1 MSKVVTSVTAIVKNE
16 VSDEEREAVLESRG
30 ADDLSEV
37 AAEMEASVEAS
48 IAQRLF
54 GDADTIAVLD
64 VNTEVEE

>member
-1 MSKVVTSVTAIVKNE
+1 VTSVTAIVENE
-16 VSDEEREAVLESRG
+16 V
-30 ADDLSEV
+30 AD
-37 AAEMEASVEAS
+37 EMEATVEAA

>member
-1 MSKVVTSVTAIVKNE
+1 MSKVVTSVTAIVENE
-16 VSDEEREAVLESRG
+16 VSDEDREQVLESRG
-30 ADDLSEV
+30 ADSLEEV
-37 AAEMEASVEAS
+37 ADEMEASVEAV

>member
-1 MSKVVTSVTAIVKNE
+1 MTSVTAIVENE
-16 VSDEEREAVLESRG
+16 VSDEEREEVLESRG

-37 AAEMEASVEAS
+37 ADEMEASVEAV

>member
-1 MSKVVTSVTAIVKNE
+1 MSKVVTSVTAIVENE
-16 VSDEEREAVLESRG
+16 VSDEEREEVLESRG

-37 AAEMEASVEAS
+37 ADEMEASVEAV